1 MYGAC
6 SAHGRDEKY
15 LKGRVHLED
24 LDVDGRILLK
34 WISKKQGEMIY
45 IYIYIYIYTLFT
57 WQKIVTGS
65 GLLSTW

>member
-15 LKGRVHLED
+15 LKGRVNLED

-34 WISKKQGEMIY
+34 WISKKRY
-45 IYIYIYIYTLFT
+45 IYSIYLA
-57 WQKIVTGS
+57 KDRDR
-65 GLLSTW
+65 